1 MHEYERGSAQACIC
15 LQADRTVPLFMRDI
29 GRFDIAPC
37 LRYFYRRRDIMQ
49 KEAAMSVI
57 SLLLELSRNRMVS
70 IDEPRLAQGPGVPMC
85 DREAN
90 VASMDE
96 GSFGRTMSIVE
107 SGQRREMVIHQGL
120 ARGCADLYEGR
131 TSDARNVLDSIR
143 AKNGW
148 SCRLQS

>member
-1 MHEYERGSAQACIC
+1 
-15 LQADRTVPLFMRDI
+15 
-29 GRFDIAPC
+29 
-37 LRYFYRRRDIMQ
+37 
-49 KEAAMSVI
+49 MSVI
-57 SLLLELSRNRMVS
+57 SSLLELSRNRMVS
-70 IDEPRLAQGPGVPMC
+70 IDEPRLAQEPVVPMC

-107 SGQRREMVIHQGL
+107 SGQRREMVIRQGL
-120 ARGCADLYEGR
+120 SRGYADLYEGR

-148 SCRLQS
+148 SCRSQS

>member
-1 MHEYERGSAQACIC
+1 
-15 LQADRTVPLFMRDI
+15 
-29 GRFDIAPC
+29 
-37 LRYFYRRRDIMQ
+37 
-49 KEAAMSVI
+49 MSVI

-70 IDEPRLAQGPGVPMC
+70 IDEPRLAQGPVVPMC

-107 SGQRREMVIHQGL
+107 SGQRREMVIHPGL
-120 ARGCADLYEGR
+120 ARGCA
-131 TSDARNVLDSIR
+131 DARNVLDSIR